1 MSIVS
6 NTGPLIALAKAD
18 QMHLLKNLFGQVHI
32 PPAVHREL
40 LAKSGI
46 EAERLDQALASFIQI
61 AEHPALAEAV
71 RSVTL
76 SLDRG
81 EQEAIALAHQMKLT
95 LLIDD
100 RLGRQAARYLNLP
113 ITGTVGV
120 LLHAKQEKLI
130 SLVRPVLNEIRT
142 QGYWLSDELIAAA
155 TTLAGE

>member
-18 QMHLLKNLFGQVHI
+18 QLGLLASLFDQVHI
-32 PPAVHREL
+32 PSAVHREL
-40 LAKSGI
+40 LAKSGV
-46 EAERLDQALASFIQI
+46 EAERLDQAFAAFIRI
-61 AEHPALAEAV
+61 AEHTELSEPV

-81 EQEAIALAHQMKLT
+81 EQEAVALAHRMSMT

-100 RLGRQAARYLNLP
+100 RLGRQAARRLNLS
-113 ITGTVGV
+113 ITGTVGI
-120 LLHAKQEKLI
+120 LLRAKQEKLI
-130 SLVRPVLNEIRT
+130 PLIRPVLEQIRN

-155 TTLAGE
+155 TGLADE